1 MIDLYRRVLNFTHDG
16 VYRYSFEDGRV
27 LMANQGLVE
36 ILELD
41 CTPEEV
47 EGRYLRDLLI
57 YTEREGTVRRALE
70 EEGEIH
76 GYEYHFR
83 TLEGREKWVIHDSF
97 ILRDPDT
104 GEKVVEAIVK
114 DITER
119 KEAERALW
127 EEKERLEVTLQSIG
141 DGVIA
146 TDTEGRVVLL
156 NRAAE
161 ALTGWP
167 EQKAI
172 GRPLAEVFEIIGQQ
186 DRRPCTNPVETVLS
200 TGETIG
206 LANDTILIARDGT
219 ERYIADRAAPIRG
232 HEGQTIGVVLG
243 FRDVT
248 EKKEAERELRRHR
261 EHLEQLVEERTA
273 RLREEIQ
280 QHRQMEEKLQT
291 ALEREKK
298 ARRRAEEAELAFAR
312 SEARYRAIGEA
323 IPFGVWM
330 CDAEGRLEYLSDSF
344 LDLVDMSMEEVKQAG
359 WMEQLP
365 PVQMETTRQE
375 RPEAVENGEPWDRE
389 LKIKGADEDWYTILS
404 RGVPV
409 RDEEGNILNWV
420 GINLDI
426 TERRREQD
434 ELRAAKEELER
445 SNKELEEFAYV
456 ASHDLQEPLRKI
468 TAFGE
473 RLADRCGEELDER
486 ARDYLDR
493 MQNAASRMRGLIN
506 DLLTFSRVTTRA
518 QPFTPVDL
526 NEVVEEVIS
535 DLEIRIQE
543 LHGEVEV
550 GDLPTIDAE
559 PTQMRQLF
567 QNLIGNGLKFH
578 REDVPPVVE
587 VEGELTQDET
597 GEEVCRLRVKDNGI
611 GFDEKYLDRI
621 FTIFQRLHAR
631 GEYAGTGVGLALC
644 SKIVRRHGGDITAE
658 SEPGQGATF
667 IVTLPVEH
675 ETEEGGAAE
684 AVNEGATVSA
694 E

>member
-1 MIDLYRRVLNFTHDG
+1 MCPESTEMIDLYRRVLNFTHDG
-16 VYRYSFEDGRV
+16 VYRYSFENGRM

-47 EGRYLRDLLI
+47 VGCYLRDLLN

-70 EEGEIH
+70 KEGEIH

-83 TLEGREKWVIHDSF
+83 TLEGRDKWVIHDSF

-119 KEAERALW
+119 K
-127 EEKERLEVTLQSIG
+127 KTQ
-141 DGVIA
+141 
-146 TDTEGRVVLL
+146 
-156 NRAAE
+156 
-161 ALTGWP
+161 
-167 EQKAI
+167 
-172 GRPLAEVFEIIGQQ
+172 
-186 DRRPCTNPVETVLS
+186 
-200 TGETIG
+200 
-206 LANDTILIARDGT
+206 
-219 ERYIADRAAPIRG
+219 
-232 HEGQTIGVVLG
+232 
-243 FRDVT
+243 
-248 EKKEAERELRRHR
+248 RELRHHR
-261 EHLEQLVEERTA
+261 QHLEQLVEERTA
-273 RLREEIQ
+273 RLQEEIR
-280 QHRQMEEKLQT
+280 QHRKIEKRLQT

-298 ARRRAEEAELAFAR
+298 ARRRAEEAEVAFAR

-330 CDAEGRLEYLSDSF
+330 CDADGRLAYLSDSF
-344 LDLVDMSMEEVKQAG
+344 LDLVGMTLEEVKEAG
-359 WMEQLP
+359 WMGRLAPGQT
-365 PVQMETTRQE
+365 ETTRQKWQ
-375 RPEAVENGEPWDRE
+375 EALESGEPWDRE
-389 LKIKGADEDWYTILS
+389 FKIKGTDGDWYTILS

-409 RDEEGNILNWV
+409 RDTEGNILNWV

-434 ELRAAKEELER
+434 QLREAKEELER

-493 MQNAASRMRGLIN
+493 MQDAASRMRGLIN

-518 QPFTPVDL
+518 QPFSPVNL
-526 NEVVEEVIS
+526 NEVVADVIS

-543 LHGEVEV
+543 LDGEVQV

-578 REDVPPVVE
+578 RDQVPPVMK
-587 VEGELTQDET
+587 VEGELET
-597 GEEVCRLRVKDNGI
+597 GETGERVCRIQVKDNGI
-611 GFDEKYLDRI
+611 GFEEKYLDRI

-644 SKIVRRHGGDITAE
+644 SKIVRRHGGSITAE
-658 SEPGQGATF
+658 SEPGEGAIF
-667 IVTLPVEH
+667 IVTLPLEH
-675 ETEEGGAAE
+675 EKDEEGNGE
-684 AVNEGATVSA
+684 ADGKSRR
-694 E
+694 